1 MNNYQATDMVTL
13 SVAQMQHL
21 NALFAQNPEA
31 THVCVYENED
41 KDGNYYAT
49 TAQIGFTETNKK
61 GKNTVRYL
69 EEVRLFTDVV

>member
-1 MNNYQATDMVTL
+1 MNDYQVTDMVTL

-31 THVCVYENED
+31 THVCVYENEY

-61 GKNTVRYL
+61 GKDTVRYL

>member
-1 MNNYQATDMVTL
+1 MNDYQVTDMVTL

-31 THVCVYENED
+31 THVCVYEKED
-41 KDGNYYAT
+41 KYGNYYAT
-49 TAQIGFTETNKK
+49 TAEIGFTETNKK

>member
-1 MNNYQATDMVTL
+1 MSDEQVTDMVVL

-31 THVCVYENED
+31 THVNVYEKED
-41 KDGNYYAT
+41 SDGYYSAT
-49 TAQIGFTETNKK
+49 TAKLVFTETSKK

-69 EEVRLFTDVV
+69 EEVRLFTDVE